1 MGKASRNKNK
11 TQEVNDIIDD
21 KPARMAVGSPL
32 LDRIKGY
39 LPTII
44 FVVVVAGLL
53 GFAIFS
59 ASSNK
64 NDSSGDSNSP
74 VKVSDQDMAL
84 LKEGPS
90 RGPEDAK
97 VVLTEFGDFQC
108 PVCSNFETQ
117 ILQKEIFPKYGDKIR
132 FVWKHFPLNPQPHK
146 NAFNAAVASEAA
158 NEQGKF
164 WQMHDILFA
173 KQVEWSDL
181 SNPADK
187 FAEYA
192 GSIGLD
198 VGRFKSDY
206 GSKKFDDRINA
217 DKNLGQ
223 KLSVQ
228 GTPTFFVNG
237 VMVPNDGGPDSLKK
251 ALDNALG
258 TSQK

>member
-11 TQEVNDIIDD
+11 GQDDGIDST
-21 KPARMAVGSPL
+21 PARIVEGNSFF
-32 LDRIKGY
+32 DKIKSY

-44 FVVVVAGLL
+44 FVIVVAALL
-53 GFAIFS
+53 GFAIYS
-59 ASSNK
+59 ASSSN
-64 NDSSGDSNSP
+64 NDSSADNNSP

-90 RGPEDAK
+90 KGPDDAK
-97 VVLTEFGDFQC
+97 VVLTEFGDLQC
-108 PVCSNFETQ
+108 PVCSNYETQ
-117 ILQKEIFPKYGDKIR
+117 ILQKEIFPNYGDKIR

-158 NEQGKF
+158 NAQGKF

-173 KQVEWSDL
+173 KQAEWSDL
-181 SNPADK
+181 DDPASK
-187 FAEYA
+187 FADYA
-192 GSIGLD
+192 GQIGLD
-198 VGRFKSDY
+198 VGKFKQDY

-217 DKNLGQ
+217 DKNLGE

-237 VMVPNDGGPDSLKK
+237 VMVPNDGGPDGLKK